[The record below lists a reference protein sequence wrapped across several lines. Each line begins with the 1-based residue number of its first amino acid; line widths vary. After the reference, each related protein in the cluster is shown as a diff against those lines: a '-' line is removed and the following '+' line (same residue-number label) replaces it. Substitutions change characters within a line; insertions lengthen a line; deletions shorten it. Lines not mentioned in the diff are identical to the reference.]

1 MNINPISDNDL
12 LWLAGL
18 LEGEGWFCK
27 ANKKRNC
34 PSMGVEMTDLDI
46 IERVSKLFNRKIY
59 KIKGQKEHY
68 KDTYLVK
75 LSGSHAVELMKRLKS
90 LMGFRRQ
97 KQIQEAIDSY
107 DPKITLQRW
116 VTRTKLT
123 SEKLTWAKENKQ
135 LSLRNRAKTLG
146 VDHETLRQRLL
157 KF

>member
-27 ANKKRNC
+27 AIPSDNC
-34 PSMGVEMTDLDI
+34 PRLGIEMTDLDI
-46 IERVSKLFNRKIY
+46 IERVAKLFNRKVY
-59 KIKGQKEHY
+59 KIKRQKVHY

-75 LSGSHAVELMKRLKS
+75 LAGSHAIDLMKRLKP
-90 LMGFRRQ
+90 LMGLRRQ

-107 DPKITLQRW
+107 DPTVTLRRW
-116 VTRTKLT
+116 ATRTKLT
-123 SEKLTWAKENKQ
+123 SEKLIWAKENKH